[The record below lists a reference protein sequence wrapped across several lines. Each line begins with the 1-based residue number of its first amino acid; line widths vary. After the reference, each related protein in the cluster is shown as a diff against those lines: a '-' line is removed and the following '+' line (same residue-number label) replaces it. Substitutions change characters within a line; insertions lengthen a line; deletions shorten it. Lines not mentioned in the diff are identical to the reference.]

1 MPYACNSL
9 HELCWSRVKEVYQ
22 WNTYNSDH
30 ILTEA
35 ERLYKSLG
43 TLDLLSADELP
54 RLVVMSNNNIIID
67 FLELRN
73 GNGTF

>member
-1 MPYACNSL
+1 M
-9 HELCWSRVKEVYQ
+9 KEVYQ

-35 ERLYKSLG
+35 EPLYKSLG

-54 RLVVMSNNNIIID
+54 RLVVTSNNNIIID
-67 FLELRN
+67 FLELKN